1 MISRPDP
8 SEYDPYYQTYI
19 DKATQDD
26 GLEALRFSH
35 QAMLDFLDQ
44 NLNLEYQYA
53 PEKWTVRQVV
63 MHIIDTERIFGYRAL
78 RIARGD
84 STPLPG
90 FDQDLFAENSRN
102 SSLSWEFL
110 CMDFEQLA
118 RSTELLFESFE
129 EDDLMRIGTANENRL
144 SVRAAAFIIAGH
156 NLHHLDVLHQKYM
169 L

>member
-1 MISRPDP
+1 MISRPEP

-19 DKATQDD
+19 DKTNQDD

-129 EDDLMRIGTANENRL
+129 EDDLIRIGTANENRL

-156 NLHHLDVLHQKYM
+156 NLHHLDVFHQKYM